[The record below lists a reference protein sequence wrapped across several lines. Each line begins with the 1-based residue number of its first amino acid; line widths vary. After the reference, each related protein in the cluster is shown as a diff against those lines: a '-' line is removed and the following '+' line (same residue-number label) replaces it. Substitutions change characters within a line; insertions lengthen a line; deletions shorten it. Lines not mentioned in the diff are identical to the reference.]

1 MCPIAGGNWNNGANA
16 GVWALNLNNVRG
28 NSNNNVGFRADS
40 ATPRTPHG
48 ARPGDGGAKGD
59 VFRCVC
65 AVHPAAHAAKSAG
78 LRRSGSDSRPAS
90 AGRRERPAQALFA
103 APSSTQHQGRRA
115 A

>member
-16 GVWALNLNNVRG
+16 GVWTLNLNNVRG

-40 ATPRTPHG
+40 ATPRTP
-48 ARPGDGGAKGD
+48 RLGDGGAKGD
-59 VFRCVC
+59 AFRCVC
-65 AVHPAAHAAKSAG
+65 AVHPAAHTAKSAG
-78 LRRSGSDSRPAS
+78 LRRSGSNSRPAS

-103 APSSTQHQGRRA
+103 APCPMLHQGRRA